1 MAKSIS
7 NKNTVSYEAK
17 FLKKIFSK
25 LSHSPSKVE
34 IGGDGGGGMNSES
47 KANGGVKYS
56 VERKLEMFSDLK
68 MCFMKCQ
75 CGRF

>member
-1 MAKSIS
+1 MQQSPNATEEAMAKSIS

-56 VERKLEMFSDLK
+56 VERKKVAHLPSP
-68 MCFMKCQ
+68 
-75 CGRF
+75 